1 MEAQERRTHR
11 LGFREFLLL
20 VFPTSILNLS
30 FLYSSR
36 TYLSFYVTRPSI
48 SHQSIS
54 IHESCPS
61 YSVDF
66 GNALQPFFRFII
78 LDTHPPYFTLSTRE
92 SFLSFSASLCL
103 INALSF
109 IELRLPRLPMTALHL
124 ASCLTGTEGLQAHV
138 SQTVQPSGSCGAEL
152 SWLHPGCDLGLL
164 MICAVRCW
172 LKSANLKLGS
182 CESGLVIDTW
192 TFQSFGIQLFGES
205 LRLSSLAPEMDVS
218 TEAKVLPSSFIKSS

>member
-1 MEAQERRTHR
+1 MHTYRHIDVDLHR
-11 LGFREFLLL
+11 WKLKKEEHIGWDSGTFCCLSSQPPF
-20 VFPTSILNLS
+20 SIYPS
-30 FLYSSR
+30 FTQVG

-66 GNALQPFFRFII
+66 GNGLQPFFRFII

-152 SWLHPGCDLGLL
+152 S
-164 MICAVRCW
+164 
-172 LKSANLKLGS
+172 
-182 CESGLVIDTW
+182 
-192 TFQSFGIQLFGES
+192 
-205 LRLSSLAPEMDVS
+205 
-218 TEAKVLPSSFIKSS
+218 